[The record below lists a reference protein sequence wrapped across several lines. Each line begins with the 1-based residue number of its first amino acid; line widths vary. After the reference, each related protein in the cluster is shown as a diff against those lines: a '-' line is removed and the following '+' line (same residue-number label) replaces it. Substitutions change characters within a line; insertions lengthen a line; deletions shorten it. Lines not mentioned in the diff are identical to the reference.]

1 MRRTVWILFVAALC
15 LACEGEKFAEG
26 RLMFRELLA
35 LRDQIAK
42 EFQEKVVDVSIS
54 NGDRMTVKFI
64 NSPMRTR
71 SRDEKQQRADAVA
84 NFVAEH
90 YKRPVSAVSIQFVSE
105 GGVAKVSETYAGRL
119 APKT

>member
-1 MRRTVWILFVAALC
+1 MRRRTWILLAAALC

-64 NSPMRTR
+64 NSPLRTR

-84 NFVAEH
+84 NFVARE
-90 YKRPVSAVSIQFVSE
+90 YKRPVSAVSIQFVTK
-105 GGVAKVSETYAGRL
+105 GGAAEVSETYVGRPT
-119 APKT
+119 PKT